1 MAVTQKLFS
10 KVLTNNNFC
19 IIINISKEKG
29 ENKMYDIIEIF
40 LYILGIIAIIALA
53 IGISLAIVSYFVW
66 LVYWGFGWDFSWKV
80 AIGIWALLVLL
91 NMRITVY

>member
-1 MAVTQKLFS
+1 M
-10 KVLTNNNFC
+10 
-19 IIINISKEKG
+19 INISKEKG